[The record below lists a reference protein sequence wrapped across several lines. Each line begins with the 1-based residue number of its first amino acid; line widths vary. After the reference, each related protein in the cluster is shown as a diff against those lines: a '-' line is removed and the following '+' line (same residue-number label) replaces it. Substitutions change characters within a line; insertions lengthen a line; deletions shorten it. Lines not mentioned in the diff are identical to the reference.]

1 MAGLVPLFNQTT
13 TLQGFQITSQ
23 GDMLSALQYL
33 ASGGGITG
41 VGYTGQINLQTA
53 AGVNTWSLNLYDVA
67 NNHSQTAQV
76 NDWIILTNNT
86 VAVVCKSGNFT
97 AQFHT

>member
-23 GDMLSALQYL
+23 ADMLTALGYL
-33 ASGGGITG
+33 ASGGGVTG
-41 VGYTGQINLQTA
+41 AGYTGQINLQTA
-53 AGVNTWSLNLYDVA
+53 NSTNTWSLNLYDVT
-67 NNHSQTAQV
+67 NNHSQTAMV
-76 NDWIILTNNT
+76 GDWIILTNNT
-86 VAVVCKSGNFT
+86 VAVVCKSANFA

>member
-23 GDMLSALQYL
+23 ADMLTALGYL
-33 ASGGGITG
+33 ANGGGVTG

-53 AGVNTWSLNLYDVA
+53 GSTNTWSLNIYDVA
-67 NNHSQTAQV
+67 NNHSQTALV
-76 NDWIILTNNT
+76 SDWIILTNNT
-86 VAVVCKSGNFT
+86 VAVVCKSANFT

>member
-23 GDMLSALQYL
+23 SDMLTALGYL

-53 AGVNTWSLNLYDVA
+53 AGTNTWSLNLYDVA
-67 NNHSQTAQV
+67 NNKSQTALV

-86 VAVVCKSGNFT
+86 VADVCKSANF
-97 AQFHT
+97 ASQYHT